1 MNTIFAGKG
10 ETMKNIKRILGTACL
25 LLATSLVAAQKSDF
39 GVWTSIEASTKLN
52 KQLELSLEGEYRT
65 QDMSSQS
72 ERIAT
77 GISLSYKNKK
87 VPFLKADVGYS
98 VMSMYGLGET
108 TIKYEKN
115 DDGSY
120 EQDENGNFIPKHKN
134 VDAPYWYTRHRGTA
148 SLTGSV
154 KWGRFKF
161 SLRERYQ
168 FTHRMRSYCD
178 RERWYYNPFHVM
190 FPDDIPEYELD
201 DDPESEDYSYMTDT
215 KSAKNDHK
223 LRSRLAVSY
232 DIKKC
237 PFEPFIE
244 VEVYNQLDN
253 AFAYDKI
260 RYTIGTEYKINK
272 EHKLTL
278 YYRCQDYA
286 DTDEVVNHVLGIGY
300 AFEF

>member
-1 MNTIFAGKG
+1 
-10 ETMKNIKRILGTACL
+10 MKKNLFGVVCL
-25 LLATSLVAAQKSDF
+25 LLAAATATAQSDF
-39 GVWTSIEASTKLN
+39 GVWTSIEGSTKLN
-52 KQLELSLEGEYRT
+52 KSLELSLEGEYRT
-65 QDMSSQS
+65 QDMSSMT

-77 GISLSYKNKK
+77 GISLSYKNKNFL
-87 VPFLKADVGYS
+87 PFLKADVGYS
-98 VMSMYGLGET
+98 VMSMHGLGET
-108 TIKYEKN
+108 AIKYNTDDEGN
-115 DDGSY
+115 FEVDDDG
-120 EQDENGNFIPKHKN
+120 NLIPKHMN
-134 VDAPYWYTRHRGTA
+134 VDAPYWYTRHRVTA

-178 RERWYYNPFHVM
+178 RTRWYYDPFHKM
-190 FPDDIPEYELD
+190 FPEDVPEYYLD
-201 DDPESEDYSYMTDT
+201 DDPESDDYSYMTDEKKA
-215 KSAKNDHK
+215 KSDHK

-237 PFEPFIE
+237 PFEPFAE
-244 VEVYNQLDN
+244 VEVYNELDN

-272 EHKLTL
+272 EHKLSL
-278 YYRCQDYA
+278 YYRYQDYA
-286 DTDEVVNHVLGIGY
+286 DVDEVSGHVLGVGY

>member
-1 MNTIFAGKG
+1 MRSL
-10 ETMKNIKRILGTACL
+10 KRILGTGCL
-25 LLATSLVAAQKSDF
+25 LLVASNMVAQSDF

-65 QDMSSQS
+65 QSNSTLT

-115 DDGSY
+115 DEGGYELDDDG
-120 EQDENGNFIPKHKN
+120 NLIPKHKN
-134 VDAPYWYTRHRGTA
+134 VDSPYWYTRHRATA

-178 RERWYYNPFHVM
+178 RERWYYDPYHKM
-190 FPDDIPEYELD
+190 FPEDVPEYYVD
-201 DDPESEDYSYMTDT
+201 DDPESDGYSYMTDT
-215 KSAKNDHK
+215 KKAKSDHK
-223 LRSRLAVSY
+223 LRSRLSVSY
-232 DIKKC
+232 DIKQC
-237 PFEPFIE
+237 PFEPFAE
-244 VEVYNQLDN
+244 VEVYNELDN

-260 RYTIGTEYKINK
+260 RYTVGADYKINK
-272 EHKLTL
+272 EHKLTF
-278 YYRCQDYA
+278 YYRYQDYA
-286 DTDEVVNHVLGIGY
+286 DIDEVSGHVLGIGY

>member
-1 MNTIFAGKG
+1 M
-10 ETMKNIKRILGTACL
+10 KRIFGIGCL
-25 LLATSLVAAQKSDF
+25 LLATTMAMAQSDF
-39 GVWTSIEASTKLN
+39 GVWTNIEGSTKLN
-52 KQLELSLEGEYRT
+52 KSLELSLEGEFRT
-65 QDMSSQS
+65 QEMSAVV

-98 VMSMYGLGET
+98 VMSMYGLSESNT
-108 TIKYEKN
+108 KYLTDDDDN
-115 DDGSY
+115 YVLGDDG
-120 EQDENGNFIPKHKN
+120 NLIPKHEN
-134 VDAPYWYTRHRGTA
+134 RDAAYWYTRHRATA

-178 RERWYYNPFHVM
+178 RYRYYYYESLKKW
-190 FPDDIPEYELD
+190 DYELPD
-201 DDPESEDYSYMTDT
+201 FEQPEQLTDEK
-215 KSAKNDHK
+215 KSKSDHK

-237 PFEPFIE
+237 PFEPFAE
-244 VEVYNQLDN
+244 VEVYNELDN
-253 AFAYDKI
+253 HFAFNKV

-272 EHKLTL
+272 EHKLKL
-278 YYRCQDYA
+278 YYRYQDYA
-286 DTDEVVNHVLGIGY
+286 DIDEVSGHILGLGY

>member
-1 MNTIFAGKG
+1 
-10 ETMKNIKRILGTACL
+10 MKKNLFGVVCL
-25 LLATSLVAAQKSDF
+25 LLAAATATAQSDF
-39 GVWTSIEASTKLN
+39 GVWTSIEGSTKLN
-52 KQLELSLEGEYRT
+52 KSLELSLEGEYRT
-65 QDMSSQS
+65 QDMSSMT

-77 GISLSYKNKK
+77 GISLSYKNKT

-98 VMSMYGLGET
+98 VMSMHGLGET
-108 TIKYEKN
+108 AIKYNTDDEGN
-115 DDGSY
+115 FEVDDDG
-120 EQDENGNFIPKHKN
+120 NLIPKHMN
-134 VDAPYWYTRHRGTA
+134 VDAPYWYTRHRVTA

-178 RERWYYNPFHVM
+178 RTRWYYDPFHKM
-190 FPDDIPEYELD
+190 FPEDVPEYYLD
-201 DDPESEDYSYMTDT
+201 DDPESDDYSYMTDEK
-215 KSAKNDHK
+215 KSKSDHK

-237 PFEPFIE
+237 PFEPFAE
-244 VEVYNQLDN
+244 VEVYNELDN

-272 EHKLTL
+272 EHKLSL

-286 DTDEVVNHVLGIGY
+286 DIDEVSGHVLGVGY

>member
-1 MNTIFAGKG
+1 
-10 ETMKNIKRILGTACL
+10 MKKNLFGVVCL
-25 LLATSLVAAQKSDF
+25 LLAAATATAQSDF
-39 GVWTSIEASTKLN
+39 GVWTSIEGSTKLN
-52 KQLELSLEGEYRT
+52 KSLELSLEGEYRT
-65 QDMSSQS
+65 QDMSSMT

-77 GISLSYKNKK
+77 GISLSYKNKT

-98 VMSMYGLGET
+98 VMSMHGLGET
-108 TIKYEKN
+108 AIKYN
-115 DDGSY
+115 TDD
-120 EQDENGNFIPKHKN
+120 EGNFEVDDAGNLIPKHMN
-134 VDAPYWYTRHRGTA
+134 VDAPYWYTRHRVTA

-178 RERWYYNPFHVM
+178 RTRWYYDPFHKM
-190 FPDDIPEYELD
+190 FPEDVPEYYLD
-201 DDPESEDYSYMTDT
+201 DDPESDDYSYMTDEK
-215 KSAKNDHK
+215 KSKSDHK

-237 PFEPFIE
+237 PFEPFAE
-244 VEVYNQLDN
+244 VEVYNELDN

-272 EHKLTL
+272 EHKLSL
-278 YYRCQDYA
+278 YYRYQDYA
-286 DTDEVVNHVLGIGY
+286 DVDEVSGHVLGVGY

>member
-1 MNTIFAGKG
+1 MK
-10 ETMKNIKRILGTACL
+10 TMKRFFCIGCL
-25 LLATSLVAAQKSDF
+25 LLAAATATAQSDF
-39 GVWTSIEASTKLN
+39 GVWTSIEGSTKIN
-52 KQLELSLEGEYRT
+52 KSLELALEGEFRT
-65 QDMSSQS
+65 QEMSAVV

-98 VMSMYGLGET
+98 VMSMYGLSESNT
-108 TIKYEKN
+108 KYLTDDDDN
-115 DDGSY
+115 YFLGDDG
-120 EQDENGNFIPKHKN
+120 NLIPKHEN
-134 VDAPYWYTRHRGTA
+134 RDAAYWYTRHRATA

-178 RERWYYNPFHVM
+178 RYRYYYYESLKKW
-190 FPDDIPEYELD
+190 DYELPD
-201 DDPESEDYSYMTDT
+201 FEQPEQLTDEK
-215 KSAKNDHK
+215 KSKSDHK

-237 PFEPFIE
+237 PFEPFAE
-244 VEVYNQLDN
+244 VEVYNELDN
-253 AFAYDKI
+253 HFAFNKV

-272 EHKLTL
+272 EHKLKL
-278 YYRCQDYA
+278 YYRYQDYA
-286 DTDEVVNHVLGIGY
+286 DIDEVSGHILGLGY

>member
-1 MNTIFAGKG
+1 
-10 ETMKNIKRILGTACL
+10 
-25 LLATSLVAAQKSDF
+25 
-39 GVWTSIEASTKLN
+39 LN
-52 KQLELSLEGEYRT
+52 KSLELSLEGEYRT
-65 QDMSSQS
+65 QDMSSMT

-77 GISLSYKNKK
+77 GISLSYKNKT

-98 VMSMYGLGET
+98 VMSMHGLGET
-108 TIKYEKN
+108 AIKYNTDDEGN
-115 DDGSY
+115 FEVDDDG
-120 EQDENGNFIPKHKN
+120 NLIPKHMN
-134 VDAPYWYTRHRGTA
+134 VDAPYWYTRHRVTA

-178 RERWYYNPFHVM
+178 RTRWYYDPFHKM
-190 FPDDIPEYELD
+190 FPEDVPEYYLD
-201 DDPESEDYSYMTDT
+201 DDPESDDYSYMTDEK
-215 KSAKNDHK
+215 KSKSDHK

-237 PFEPFIE
+237 PFEPFAE
-244 VEVYNQLDN
+244 VEVYNELDN

-272 EHKLTL
+272 EHKLSL
-278 YYRCQDYA
+278 YYRYQDYA
-286 DTDEVVNHVLGIGY
+286 DVDEVSGHVLGVGY

>member
-1 MNTIFAGKG
+1 MK
-10 ETMKNIKRILGTACL
+10 TMKRFFCIGCL
-25 LLATSLVAAQKSDF
+25 LLAAATATAQSDF
-39 GVWTSIEASTKLN
+39 GVWTSIEGSTKIN
-52 KQLELSLEGEYRT
+52 KSLELALEGEFRT
-65 QDMSSQS
+65 QEMSAVV

-87 VPFLKADVGYS
+87 VPFLKADIGYS
-98 VMSMYGLGET
+98 IMSMYGLSEET
-108 TIKYEKN
+108 VKYRTDE
-115 DDGSY
+115 DGNY
-120 EQDENGNFIPKHKN
+120 VLDKAGNPIPKHMN
-134 VDAPYWYTRHRGTA
+134 VDYPYWYTRHRATA

-178 RERWYYNPFHVM
+178 RLRYDYCSSLERWDYEE
-190 FPDDIPEYELD
+190 PEKLIDEK
-201 DDPESEDYSYMTDT
+201 
-215 KSAKNDHK
+215 KSKSDHK

-237 PFEPFIE
+237 PFEPFAE
-244 VEVYNQLDN
+244 VEVYNELDN

-260 RYTIGTEYKINK
+260 RYTVGADYKINK

-278 YYRCQDYA
+278 YYRYQDYA
-286 DTDEVVNHVLGIGY
+286 DGDEVSGHVLGLGY

>member
-1 MNTIFAGKG
+1 
-10 ETMKNIKRILGTACL
+10 MKKNLFGVVCL
-25 LLATSLVAAQKSDF
+25 LLAAATATAQSDF
-39 GVWTSIEASTKLN
+39 GVWASIEGATKLN
-52 KQLELSLEGEYRT
+52 KSLELSLEGEYRT
-65 QDMSSQS
+65 QDMSSMT

-77 GISLSYKNKK
+77 GISLSYKNKNFL
-87 VPFLKADVGYS
+87 PFLKADVGYTF
-98 VMSMYGLGET
+98 MSMNYLGET
-108 TIKYEKN
+108 TIKYEIE

-120 EQDENGNFIPKHKN
+120 ELDDEGNPIPKHMN
-134 VDAPYWYTRHRGTA
+134 VDASYWVVRHRATA

-178 RERWYYNPFHVM
+178 RTRWYYDPYHV
-190 FPDDIPEYELD
+190 IAGTPEYYID
-201 DDPESEDYSYMTDT
+201 DDPESGDYSYMTDEK
-215 KSAKNDHK
+215 KSKSDHK

-237 PFEPFIE
+237 PFEPFAE
-244 VEVYNQLDN
+244 VEVYNELDK

-272 EHKLTL
+272 EHKLSL
-278 YYRCQDYA
+278 YYRYQDYA
-286 DTDEVVNHVLGIGY
+286 DVDEVSGHVLGIGY

>member
-1 MNTIFAGKG
+1 
-10 ETMKNIKRILGTACL
+10 MKRFLGIACL
-25 LLATSLVAAQKSDF
+25 LLAAATAVAQSDF
-39 GVWTSIEASTKLN
+39 GVWTSIEGSTKLN
-52 KQLELSLEGEYRT
+52 KQLELSLEAEYRT
-65 QDMSSQS
+65 QDMSSLS

-87 VPFLKADVGYS
+87 IPFLKADVGYS
-98 VMSMYGLGET
+98 VMSMHGLGET
-108 TIKYEKN
+108 AIKYRT
-115 DDGSY
+115 DD
-120 EQDENGNFIPKHKN
+120 DGNFIPKHMN
-134 VDAPYWYTRHRGTA
+134 VDAPYWYTRHRATA

-178 RERWYYNPFHVM
+178 RERWYYDPYHKM
-190 FPDDIPEYELD
+190 FPEDVPEYYVD
-201 DDPESEDYSYMTDT
+201 DDPESDDYSYMTDEK
-215 KSAKNDHK
+215 KSKSDHK

-237 PFEPFIE
+237 PFEPFAE
-244 VEVYNQLDN
+244 VEVYNELDN

-260 RYTIGTEYKINK
+260 RYTVGTDYKINK

-278 YYRCQDYA
+278 YYRYQDYA
-286 DTDEVVNHVLGIGY
+286 DIDEVSGHVLGVGY

>member
-1 MNTIFAGKG
+1 
-10 ETMKNIKRILGTACL
+10 MKRFLGIACL
-25 LLATSLVAAQKSDF
+25 LLAAAAAVAQSDF
-39 GVWTSIEASTKLN
+39 GVWTSIEGSTKLN
-52 KQLELSLEGEYRT
+52 KQLELSLEAEYRT
-65 QDMSSQS
+65 QDMSSLS

-87 VPFLKADVGYS
+87 IPFLKADVGYS
-98 VMSMYGLGET
+98 VMSMHGLGET
-108 TIKYEKN
+108 AIKYRT
-115 DDGSY
+115 DD
-120 EQDENGNFIPKHKN
+120 DGNFIPKHMN
-134 VDAPYWYTRHRGTA
+134 VDAPYWYTRHRATA

-178 RERWYYNPFHVM
+178 RERWYYDPYHKM
-190 FPDDIPEYELD
+190 FPEDVPEYYVD
-201 DDPESEDYSYMTDT
+201 DDPESDDYSYMTDEK
-215 KSAKNDHK
+215 KSKSDHK

-237 PFEPFIE
+237 PFEPFAE
-244 VEVYNQLDN
+244 VEVYNELDN

-260 RYTIGTEYKINK
+260 RYTVGTDYKINK

-278 YYRCQDYA
+278 YYRYQDYA
-286 DTDEVVNHVLGIGY
+286 DIDEVSGHVLGVGY

>member
-1 MNTIFAGKG
+1 
-10 ETMKNIKRILGTACL
+10 MKRFLGVGCL
-25 LLATSLVAAQKSDF
+25 LLATSVMVAQSDF
-39 GVWTSIEASTKLN
+39 GVWTSIEGSTKIN

-65 QDMSSQS
+65 QDNSSLT

-108 TIKYEKN
+108 SIKFRTD

-120 EQDENGNFIPKHKN
+120 ELDDEGNLVPKHMN
-134 VDAPYWYTRHRGTA
+134 VDDPYWYTRHRATA

-178 RERWYYNPFHVM
+178 RERWYYKTYKKEF
-190 FPDDIPEYELD
+190 YLD
-201 DDPESEDYSYMTDT
+201 DDPESDDYSYMTDT
-215 KSAKNDHK
+215 KKAKSDHK
-223 LRSRLAVSY
+223 LRSRLSVSY
-232 DIKKC
+232 DIKKS
-237 PFEPFIE
+237 PFEPFVE

-260 RYTIGTEYKINK
+260 RYTVGTDYKINK

-278 YYRCQDYA
+278 YYRFQGYA
-286 DTDEVVNHVLGIGY
+286 DIDEVSGHVLGVGY

>member
-1 MNTIFAGKG
+1 M
-10 ETMKNIKRILGTACL
+10 KRIFGIGCL
-25 LLATSLVAAQKSDF
+25 LWATTVAMAQSDF
-39 GVWTSIEASTKLN
+39 GVWTSIEGSTKLN
-52 KQLELSLEGEYRT
+52 KSLELSLEGEFRT
-65 QDMSSQS
+65 QDMSSKT

-77 GISLSYKNKK
+77 GVSLSYKNKNFL
-87 VPFLKADVGYS
+87 PFLKADVGYS

-108 TIKYEKN
+108 AIKYRTD
-115 DDGSY
+115 DDGNF
-120 EQDENGNFIPKHKN
+120 EMDDEGNLIPKHMN
-134 VDAPYWYTRHRGTA
+134 VDSPYWYTRHRATA

-178 RERWYYNPFHVM
+178 RERWYYKTYKKEF
-190 FPDDIPEYELD
+190 YLD
-201 DDPESEDYSYMTDT
+201 DDPESDDYSYMTDEK
-215 KSAKNDHK
+215 KSKSDHK

-237 PFEPFIE
+237 PFEPFAE
-244 VEVYNQLDN
+244 VEVYNELDN

-260 RYTIGTEYKINK
+260 RYTVGTDYKINK

-278 YYRCQDYA
+278 YYRYQDYA
-286 DTDEVVNHVLGIGY
+286 DVDEVSGHVLGVGY

>member
-1 MNTIFAGKG
+1 
-10 ETMKNIKRILGTACL
+10 MKRFLGIGCL
-25 LLATSLVAAQKSDF
+25 LLASAAAVAQSDF

-52 KQLELSLEGEYRT
+52 KQLELSLEAEYRT
-65 QDMSSQS
+65 QDMSTLS

-87 VPFLKADVGYS
+87 IPFLKADVGYS
-98 VMSMYGLGET
+98 VMSMYGMGET
-108 TIKYEKN
+108 AIKYRTD
-115 DDGSY
+115 DDGNF
-120 EQDENGNFIPKHKN
+120 EMDDEGNLIPKHMN
-134 VDAPYWYTRHRGTA
+134 VDSPYWYTRHRATA

-178 RERWYYNPFHVM
+178 RERWYYKTYKKEF
-190 FPDDIPEYELD
+190 YLD
-201 DDPESEDYSYMTDT
+201 DDPESDDYSYMTDEK
-215 KSAKNDHK
+215 KSKSDHK

-237 PFEPFIE
+237 PFEPFAE
-244 VEVYNQLDN
+244 VEVYNELDN

-260 RYTIGTEYKINK
+260 RYTVGTDYKINK

-278 YYRCQDYA
+278 YYRYQDYA
-286 DTDEVVNHVLGIGY
+286 DVDEVSGHVLGVGY

>member
-1 MNTIFAGKG
+1 
-10 ETMKNIKRILGTACL
+10 MKSMKRFLGIGCL
-25 LLATSLVAAQKSDF
+25 LFATSVVVAQENSDF
-39 GVWTSIEASTKLN
+39 GVWASIEGATKIN
-52 KQLELSLEGEYRT
+52 KQLELSLEAEYRT
-65 QDMSSQS
+65 QEMSTLS

-108 TIKYEKN
+108 SIKFRTD

-120 EQDENGNFIPKHKN
+120 ELDDEGNLVPKHMN
-134 VDAPYWYTRHRGTA
+134 VDDPYWYTRHRATA

-178 RERWYYNPFHVM
+178 RERWYYKTYKKEF
-190 FPDDIPEYELD
+190 YLD
-201 DDPESEDYSYMTDT
+201 DDPESDDYSYMTDT
-215 KSAKNDHK
+215 KKAKSDHK
-223 LRSRLAVSY
+223 LRSRLSVSY
-232 DIKKC
+232 DIKKS
-237 PFEPFIE
+237 PFEPFVE

-260 RYTIGTEYKINK
+260 RYTVGTDYKINK

-278 YYRCQDYA
+278 YYRFQDYA
-286 DTDEVVNHVLGIGY
+286 DIDEVSGHVLGVGY

>member
-1 MNTIFAGKG
+1 
-10 ETMKNIKRILGTACL
+10 MKRFLGIGCL
-25 LLATSLVAAQKSDF
+25 LLASAAAVAQSDF

-52 KQLELSLEGEYRT
+52 KQLELSLEAEYRT
-65 QDMSSQS
+65 QDMSTLS

-87 VPFLKADVGYS
+87 IPFLKADVGYS
-98 VMSMYGLGET
+98 VMSMYGMGET
-108 TIKYEKN
+108 AIKYRTD
-115 DDGSY
+115 DDGNF
-120 EQDENGNFIPKHKN
+120 EMDDEGNLIPKHMN
-134 VDAPYWYTRHRGTA
+134 VDSPYWYTRHRATA
-148 SLTGSV
+148 SLTASV

-178 RERWYYNPFHVM
+178 RERWYYKTYKKEF
-190 FPDDIPEYELD
+190 YLD
-201 DDPESEDYSYMTDT
+201 DDPESDDYSYMTDEK
-215 KSAKNDHK
+215 KSKSDHK

-237 PFEPFIE
+237 PFEPFAE
-244 VEVYNQLDN
+244 VEVYNELDN

-260 RYTIGTEYKINK
+260 RYTVGTDYKINK

-278 YYRCQDYA
+278 YYRYQDYA
-286 DTDEVVNHVLGIGY
+286 DIDEVSGHVLGVGY

>member
-1 MNTIFAGKG
+1 M
-10 ETMKNIKRILGTACL
+10 KRIFGIGCL
-25 LLATSLVAAQKSDF
+25 LLATTMAMAQSDF
-39 GVWTSIEASTKLN
+39 GVWTNIEGSTKLN
-52 KQLELSLEGEYRT
+52 KSLELSLEGEFRT
-65 QDMSSQS
+65 QEMSAVV

-87 VPFLKADVGYS
+87 VPFLRADVGYS
-98 VMSMYGLGET
+98 VMSMYGLSESNT
-108 TIKYEKN
+108 KYLTN
-115 DDGSY
+115 DDDNYVLG
-120 EQDENGNFIPKHKN
+120 DDGNLIPKHEN
-134 VDAPYWYTRHRGTA
+134 RDAAYWYTRHRATA

-178 RERWYYNPFHVM
+178 RYRYYYYESLKKW
-190 FPDDIPEYELD
+190 DYELPD
-201 DDPESEDYSYMTDT
+201 FEQPEQLTDEK
-215 KSAKNDHK
+215 KSKSDHK

-237 PFEPFIE
+237 PFEPFAE
-244 VEVYNQLDN
+244 VEVYNELDN
-253 AFAYDKI
+253 HFAFNKV

-272 EHKLTL
+272 EHKLKL
-278 YYRCQDYA
+278 YYRYQDYA
-286 DTDEVVNHVLGIGY
+286 DIDEVSGHILGLGY